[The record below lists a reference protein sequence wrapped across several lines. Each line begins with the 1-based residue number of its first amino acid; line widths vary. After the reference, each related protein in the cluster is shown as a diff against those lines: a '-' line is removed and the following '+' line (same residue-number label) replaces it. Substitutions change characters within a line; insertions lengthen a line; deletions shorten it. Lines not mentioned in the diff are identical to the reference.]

1 MDELLLIFLSLACSA
16 CIGAPAFLLCRP
28 FADLRGR
35 RWQKALMLVGL
46 GYMGSL
52 PIWVGDKLFFRLLED
67 PDSPFFSLKLSY
79 RGDTLVQAVLDGKE
93 LAL

>member
-1 MDELLLIFLSLACSA
+1 MREMLLILLSLACSA

-46 GYMGSL
+46 GSMGSL
-52 PIWVGDKLFFRLLED
+52 PICGAAGGGGYPLLPHHVAE
-67 PDSPFFSLKLSY
+67 
-79 RGDTLVQAVLDGKE
+79 RTH
-93 LAL
+93 